1 MKPILSHALL
11 AFLSSCK
18 SVSSF
23 VISSAHTSS
32 FIKNGDAYFLT
43 TMASIGSRADRT
55 SKLSSIAP
63 PIADTAESTVAS
75 GKSKRVYL
83 FDEGDKTM
91 VSLLGGKGA
100 NLAQMSTLGLP
111 VPPGFI
117 ITTQVM
123 NILLCSCLLC

>member
-1 MKPILSHALL
+1 MKAILSHALL
-11 AFLSSCK
+11 ALLSSCK

-43 TMASIGSRADRT
+43 AMASTGCRAYRNT
-55 SKLSSIAP
+55 KLSSIAP
-63 PIADTAESTVAS
+63 PIADIAESTAAS
-75 GKSKRVYL
+75 GQSKRVYL

-117 ITTQVM
+117 ITTQVI
-123 NILLCSCLLC
+123 NLLLNSCLLC